1 MSIGGESGDGRKV
14 SAALPDN
21 GLSLARKTAMW
32 ETGQPLGLVVG
43 ARLRGVHNRQELKLK
58 LLNFGQDERSRRRQA
73 WEAKEFAEV
82 RPERLQAGGKQV
94 FR

>member
-1 MSIGGESGDGRKV
+1 
-14 SAALPDN
+14 LPDN
-21 GLSLARKTAMW
+21 CLSLARKTAMR
-32 ETGQPLGLVVG
+32 EIGQPLGLVVG
-43 ARLRGVHNRQELKLK
+43 ARLRVVHNTQELKLK

-73 WEAKEFAEV
+73 WEEKEFAEA